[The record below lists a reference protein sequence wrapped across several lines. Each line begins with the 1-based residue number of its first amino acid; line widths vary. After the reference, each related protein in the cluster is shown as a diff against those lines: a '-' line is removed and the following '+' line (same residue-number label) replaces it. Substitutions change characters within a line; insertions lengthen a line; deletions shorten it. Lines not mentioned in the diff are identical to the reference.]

1 MRQFIIAA
9 ALALGLVALWAA
21 ILPLTAQPAPSQ
33 ATVSSPAMSKALFLC
48 RGPNGIDRT
57 CAAALAK
64 ALVLDAPTTPRPTP
78 TTASAT
84 STARRSPAS
93 IAATD
98 PPGFAPGTLTKGVG
112 FQAPGAWRSPEAEPP

>member
-21 ILPLTAQPAPSQ
+21 VLPLTAQPAPSQ

-64 ALVLDAPTTPRPTP
+64 ALVLDAPDHPVTHVDNRVCHIDHETL
-78 TTASAT
+78 ASLD
-84 STARRSPAS
+84 RR
-93 IAATD
+93 D
-98 PPGFAPGTLTKGVG
+98 
-112 FQAPGAWRSPEAEPP
+112 